1 MNWARVYN
9 QLMIRAIP
17 RGLNKRNL
25 GYYVERH
32 HVIPKSMGGSDSADN
47 FVLLTGREHLLAH
60 RLLCK
65 MYPESSS
72 LFFALYQMTI
82 DQRDRGYTISSRLYE
97 KAKIK
102 FASNQLGDLNPARR
116 PEVREKMS
124 LTRKG
129 KPSAFKGKKHSAE
142 ALKKISES
150 RIGVYCGEKN
160 PMYGTRPWDTGSAKH
175 SEAAQTVWGNAERAY
190 QLFLTGCGHKKIFK
204 ELNIAGTN
212 PSSFISVVKKF
223 REGWIPMEDEEWV
236 DRFQGWTLEIN
247 PFKDIS

>member
-25 GYYVERH
+25 GYYLERH
-32 HVIPKSMGGSDSADN
+32 HVIPKSMGGSDSA
-47 FVLLTGREHLLAH
+47 
-60 RLLCK
+60 
-65 MYPESSS
+65 
-72 LFFALYQMTI
+72 
-82 DQRDRGYTISSRLYE
+82 
-97 KAKIK
+97 
-102 FASNQLGDLNPARR
+102 
-116 PEVREKMS
+116 
-124 LTRKG
+124 
-129 KPSAFKGKKHSAE
+129 E
-142 ALKKISES
+142 ALKKMSES
-150 RIGVYCGEKN
+150 KVGVYCGEKN
-160 PMYGTRPWDTGSAKH
+160 SMYGTRPWDTGSAKH

-236 DRFQGWTLEIN
+236 DRFQGWTFEVN